1 MRHSVPSARRR
12 CGSRGFTLIELLVV
26 ISIIMLLMSIL
37 IPSMRKAR
45 DHAKEVA
52 CGALMHGLGNGL
64 ANYFYENNDWI
75 PGMNTSGVGLRSTQ
89 MIAGADPESFKTKRM
104 PVQPQDWLSP
114 IVDEPNLPD
123 NRAERYRFLLD
134 HYKCPAQA
142 DVNAIV
148 YGSAPDSE
156 DFAKIPRWQSISF
169 LMPEAFQLWGKH
181 QAGRTLATMKKIP
194 AIPVRA
200 EAAPNNW
207 EVLADDYESKLLRVG
222 NPGKKIFIA
231 DGTRYLDDQGVLD
244 FDIGLYPTY
253 FGSFTSSGAW
263 WCQSTA
269 YGVKPGSEAWSE
281 TTRTVSTGSPS
292 KGQNLQLSY
301 RHSSHDRFDGAAK
314 NNFGK
319 MDAMFYD
326 GHVSLLNDE
335 DSRNIDLWYPKGA
348 KVMKPAEGMT
358 DVEDGRVIH

>member
-12 CGSRGFTLIELLVV
+12 CGRRGFTLIELLVV

-64 ANYFYENNDWI
+64 ANYLYENNDWI
-75 PGMNTSGVGLRSTQ
+75 PGENTSGVALRSTQ
-89 MIAGADPESFKTKRM
+89 MVSSSDPDSYKNKRM

-114 IVDEPNLPD
+114 IVDEPNLPA
-123 NRAERYRFLLD
+123 NRAERYKFLLD

-142 DVNAIV
+142 DVNSIV
-148 YGSAPDSE
+148 FGNAPDSE
-156 DFAKIPRWQSISF
+156 DFAKVPRWQSISF
-169 LMPEAFQLWGKH
+169 LMPDAFQRWGKH
-181 QAGRTLATMKKIP
+181 QRGRTLAGMKKFP
-194 AIPVRA
+194 MVPVTAITVPDD
-200 EAAPNNW
+200 W
-207 EVLADDYESKLLRVG
+207 EVVPDDYESKLLRVG
-222 NPGKKIFIA
+222 NPGKKVFIA

-244 FDIGLYPTY
+244 FDIALYPNY

-269 YGVKPGSEAWSE
+269 YGVRNGSEAWSE
-281 TTRTVSTGSPS
+281 TGRNITTGSPS
-292 KGQNLQLSY
+292 NGQNLRLSY

-314 NNFGK
+314 NNFGM
-319 MDAMFYD
+319 MDALFYD
-326 GHVSLLNDE
+326 GHVNLLNDQ
-335 DSRNIDLWYPKGA
+335 DSRKVDLWYPKGA
-348 KVMKPAEGMT
+348 KIMKPTEGMT
-358 DVEDGRVIH
+358 DVADGQVVH